1 MDPKTRLATGYATT
15 LLTNEIHP
23 LLCEKPYG
31 VREKSTGYLSSHEYR
46 TPLIE
51 DYSS

>member
-23 LLCEKPYG
+23 LLCDKSYG
-31 VREKSTGYLSSHEYR
+31 FREKLLDIYLVMNPVHR
-46 TPLIE
+46 
-51 DYSS
+51 